1 MDPDPGSALA
11 RAHMPQGTERFLEL
25 RTLESSHRRL
35 AEILRPGMRVLDV
48 GCGSGTI
55 TRGIAEAVGPT
66 GSVLGIDPN
75 AGLLARAQAAAEAD
89 AVPQLEYRRTTIGEL
104 DVRERFDVVTAARVL
119 QWLADPADALERMVR
134 ATKPGGQVVVLD
146 YDHTR
151 IAWTPTLPP
160 DAQRFYGA
168 FLAWREE
175 AGMDNRIAEHL
186 PALFTAA
193 GLFDVDVSPQ
203 HEVIES
209 EDPEFAEAG
218 ALWSQVAATRGH
230 QLVADGALSEQARA
244 EAERA
249 FADWAAGTP
258 PRRQALHLVA
268 VTGRRPS

>member
-48 GCGSGTI
+48 GCGSGAI

-66 GSVLGIDPN
+66 GRVLGIDPN
-75 AGLLARAQAAAEAD
+75 AGLLARAQVPSE

-119 QWLADPADALERMVR
+119 QWLADPTDALERMVR
-134 ATKPGGQVVVLD
+134 ATKSGGRVVVLD
-146 YDHTR
+146 YDHTQ
-151 IAWTPTLPP
+151 IAWTPALPP

-168 FLAWREE
+168 FLAWRAE
-175 AGMDNRIAEHL
+175 AGMDNRMAEHL
-186 PALFTAA
+186 PELFAAA
-193 GLFDVDVSPQ
+193 GLVDVDVSPQ

-209 EDPEFAEAG
+209 DDPEFAESG

-249 FADWAAGTP
+249 FADWAAGP
-258 PRRQALHLVA
+258 APRRQAMHLVA
-268 VTGRRPS
+268 VTGRRAG